1 MAKRRTI
8 RTISLYCRR
17 MLRCLAPLLVAT
29 ALLAGGCA
37 TETVP
42 DSEKV
47 LIESS
52 SSPLGPSKDD
62 GKPKPKAD
70 KPKKP
75 KAKAFTAR
83 RAGVRISVPA
93 GWTVLS
99 ESDLSFAADS
109 PRGKELA
116 ERTGLTVDQLRAT
129 LKRVDLYLMG
139 FASVMTVAVFD
150 QSGSLPSQAK
160 FEAAFIDL
168 DVTTTQGENV
178 DTPLGTGRIFG
189 TTISLSG
196 TELQGG
202 SLYVVNGSTVVDISV
217 VAPDRT
223 TARSLLN
230 DVIPTLKRA

>member
-1 MAKRRTI
+1 
-8 RTISLYCRR
+8 
-17 MLRCLAPLLVAT
+17 MLQRLAPLLVAT

-37 TETVP
+37 TETTP
-42 DSEKV
+42 DSEKI

-52 SSPLGPSKDD
+52 SSPLGPSKGD
-62 GKPKPKAD
+62 GKPKANEAKPK
-70 KPKKP
+70 KKP

-83 RAGVRISVPA
+83 RAGVRITVPA
-93 GWTVLS
+93 GWTALS

-139 FASVMTVAVFD
+139 FASVMTVTVFD

-160 FEAAFIDL
+160 FEAAFVDL

-196 TELQGG
+196 AELQGG